1 MGFGVF
7 SAELVFRFSLVGGN
21 YNNGTNAGLWLWNLN
36 NTSSNT
42 NGNLGA
48 RLLIFIDINI
58 GIWCVLYLGRSLL
71 RGSAVIG
78 IIQLMPACG
87 IGD

>member
-58 GIWCVLYLGRSLL
+58 GI
-71 RGSAVIG
+71 
-78 IIQLMPACG
+78 
-87 IGD
+87 